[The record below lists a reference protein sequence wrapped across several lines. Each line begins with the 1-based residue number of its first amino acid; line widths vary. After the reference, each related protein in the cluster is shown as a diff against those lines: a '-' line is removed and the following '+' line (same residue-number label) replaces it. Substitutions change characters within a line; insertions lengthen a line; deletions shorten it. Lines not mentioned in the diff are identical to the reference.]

1 MCSDFAEHGRL
12 RLSKNCVFPTICVL
26 TSQNTD
32 VRKFPCG
39 NFLPLKVKNPRY
51 TPPDL
56 LSFNIFKVRGL
67 RAGICKANSIKRK
80 GTPTA
85 CLFSAQRALSPAAFC
100 LRQNRQDRRSAERR
114 IKFPIKVQLCRTFIP
129 LPAPRRRGRPCR
141 AGARGVSFSV
151 SPEPKTYPGGTA
163 SPLEFRSGYPPTDH
177 YNTAKCP
184 SEGSCRPRL
193 GRRSCPGSTADRF

>member
-1 MCSDFAEHGRL
+1 MCSDFAEHG
-12 RLSKNCVFPTICVL
+12 SPKV
-26 TSQNTD
+26 
-32 VRKFPCG
+32 PCG

-85 CLFSAQRALSPAAFC
+85 CLFRAQRARSPAAFC

-114 IKFPIKVQLCRTFIP
+114 VKILQESRGVYLTFLP
-129 LPAPRRRGRPCR
+129 LPAPPRRGLVRCADVRGLSPPVSSEP
-141 AGARGVSFSV
+141 GAYLRG
-151 SPEPKTYPGGTA
+151 PA
-163 SPLEFRSGYPPTDH
+163 SPLERSSAAQLRQIPV
-177 YNTAKCP
+177 NA
-184 SEGSCRPRL
+184 RL
-193 GRRSCPGSTADRF
+193 RAVQHLGHLAYCALQTEIAVLFQL

>member
-85 CLFSAQRALSPAAFC
+85 CLFRALWALSPAAFC

-129 LPAPRRRGRPCR
+129 LPAPPRRGLVRR
-141 AGARGVSFSV
+141 ADERGLSLPV
-151 SPEPKTYPGGTA
+151 SPEPGAYLRGTA
-163 SPLEFRSGYPPTDH
+163 SPLDPFR
-177 YNTAKCP
+177 
-184 SEGSCRPRL
+184 R
-193 GRRSCPGSTADRF
+193 GR

>member
-1 MCSDFAEHGRL
+1 MYSDSAEHGRL

-26 TSQNTD
+26 TPQNTD

-100 LRQNRQDRRSAERR
+100 LRQNRQDRRFAERR

-141 AGARGVSFSV
+141 AGARGLSPPVSSGTGGVSKGDSV
-151 SPEPKTYPGGTA
+151 
-163 SPLEFRSGYPPTDH
+163 PLRVPAPSGAEKSFPCTPR
-177 YNTAKCP
+177 P
-184 SEGSCRPRL
+184 SGIPA
-193 GRRSCPGSTADRF
+193 PDW